1 MRLKQLCIRR
11 ATEQALSINSHPFL
25 PFFQQ
30 KQNNMASYLRI
41 LKMFLSFT
49 MLLHFLFFISPSFS
63 SPTHP
68 KNNDILFSSTA
79 STSRFQAEN
88 MIRGLNLFPKSSINI
103 PENDPHVLHGNIV
116 EKKFTFPGFDDSG
129 YSVEEL
135 GHHAGYYSLPHSKAA
150 R

>member
-1 MRLKQLCIRR
+1 MKLKQLCIRR
-11 ATEQALSINSHPFL
+11 ASTINSHPFL

-30 KQNNMASYLRI
+30 KQNNMASSLRF
-41 LKMFLSFT
+41 LKVCLSFK

-63 SPTHP
+63 FLQLHP
-68 KNNDILFSSTA
+68 KNNDILLSSTA
-79 STSRFQAEN
+79 SPSTL
-88 MIRGLNLFPKSSINI
+88 IRGLNLFPKSSINI